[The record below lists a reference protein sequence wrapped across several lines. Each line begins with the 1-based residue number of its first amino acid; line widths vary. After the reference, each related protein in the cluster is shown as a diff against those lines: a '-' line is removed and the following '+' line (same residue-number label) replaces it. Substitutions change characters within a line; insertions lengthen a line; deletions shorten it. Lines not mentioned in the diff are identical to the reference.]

1 MHNNFFEVTGH
12 LASKPKSRSLPSG
25 TPVANVRLG
34 QTYLYE
40 TKAGTQKHTN
50 WFSLAFYGE
59 LVRPALGFEKGDKI
73 NIVGTIEQ
81 REFMPMDGSTRKV
94 YEVIVKQCRLLERPR
109 PAVSEHPSA
118 VAAPESSKEEID
130 AWSVL

>member
-1 MHNNFFEVTGH
+1 MRNNFFEVTGNIV
-12 LASKPKSRSLPSG
+12 SKPEARALPSG
-25 TPVANVRLG
+25 TPVANARLG

-59 LVRPALGFEKGDKI
+59 LARRASEFEKGDKVHVI
-73 NIVGTIEQ
+73 GTIEQ
-81 REFMPMDGSTRKV
+81 REFTPSDGSPRKI
-94 YEVIVKQCRLLERPR
+94 YEVIVKQCRLVERPR
-109 PAVSEHPSA
+109 
-118 VAAPESSKEEID
+118 AAASGSVTATAISESSHEEVD